1 MVRVYTPNN
10 PRQKPYTEDELNK
23 AVKMI
28 QDGLRYVDVLPR
40 FDNKIPGQTL
50 RDRVKK
56 AERGEELKRPGRRS
70 TLGPAVEKKLAQI
83 ISSRSEYSA
92 GKKQVKI

>member
-1 MVRVYTPNN
+1 
-10 PRQKPYTEDELNK
+10 
-23 AVKMI
+23 MI
-28 QDGLRYVDVLPR
+28 QDGQRYVNVLQR
-40 FDNKIPGQTL
+40 FDGKIAHQTL
-50 RDRVKK
+50 RDRVKM